1 MSTLIEMPV
10 RQFLSLLASEAPAPG
25 GGSVA
30 ALAGAQAAAL
40 MAMVCRLTIGKKKYL
55 EVEADAKAAVEELDR
70 LAAEL
75 LALVDADTAAY
86 NAFGAAMALPKDTE
100 EQKAARRAA
109 MQAAAKEA
117 TLVPARTLDAALAT
131 ARIIAGLYPRTNRNC
146 LSDAGTG
153 MQMAAAAVSGAA
165 FNVLI
170 NLPGTGDEEFGR
182 RQAARVAAAQ
192 QEMAALAARTI
203 EDIGR
208 MLTAAG

>member
-1 MSTLIEMPV
+1 MSTLIEMPI

-55 EVEADAKAAVEELDR
+55 EVEADAKNAVAELDR

-86 NAFGAAMALPKDTE
+86 NAFGAAMALPKETD

-117 TLVPARTLDAALAT
+117 TQVPARTLEAALAT

-170 NLPGTGDEEFGR
+170 NLPGTGDEEFSR
-182 RQAARVAAAQ
+182 RQAARVAEVQ
-192 QEMAALAARTI
+192 RETAALAARTLD
-203 EDIGR
+203 EIGR
-208 MLTAAG
+208 LLTAAG

>member
-10 RQFLSLLASEAPAPG
+10 HQFLSLLASDAPAPG

-55 EVEADAKAAVEELDR
+55 EVEADAKTAVEELDR

-86 NAFGAAMALPKDTE
+86 NAFGAAMALPKESD

-117 TLVPARTLDAALAT
+117 TQVPARTLEAALAT

-170 NLPGTGDEEFGR
+170 NLPGTGDEEFSR
-182 RQAARVAAAQ
+182 RQAARVAEAQ
-192 QEMAALAARTI
+192 REMAALAARTLD
-203 EDIGR
+203 DIGR
-208 MLTAAG
+208 QLTAAG